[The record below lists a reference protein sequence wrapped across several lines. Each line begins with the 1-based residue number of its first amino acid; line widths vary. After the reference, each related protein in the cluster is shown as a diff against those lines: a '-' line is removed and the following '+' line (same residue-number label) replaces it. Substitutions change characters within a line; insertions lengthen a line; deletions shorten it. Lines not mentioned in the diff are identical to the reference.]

1 MPVRGPGPPIDD
13 GHCRIGAAVCSVG
26 WGMVEAAAKVAE
38 IEELEQLGRTLL
50 RGLDDRLAAHAEVHR
65 RGRRGPPWTC
75 SAQHEETFFAE
86 VRGGE
91 LCKASAGTAWSLL
104 MYWHDGDSTRVL
116 ARGKRRDV
124 DRYAEE
130 VLHYGPPGGPEYT
143 GGDLAWS
150 SWAEEPTLQAATI
163 GGQLRLAPMTDGP
176 HLLMVAR
183 NDHRVDV
190 LALGDRE
197 GLQATA
203 EEHLHEWRGDSLH
216 LWVGDERV
224 YLQALGFA
232 SIVGYVELQRGA
244 RLVLGHLEAD
254 CFGLFHEAGKA
265 VTCRGIYTLADLR
278 RGELGRMLVWSTSPD
293 CGVASASPSQVE
305 VTAPLASSPSEDTGS
320 SSSSSPPEG
329 AQPSSSSSSSWP
341 PPPSSPE
348 GAKPSSAP
356 PNRPRRTVTRRMVS
370 LSSEDVEMVQ
380 AHLRCKVEPSGE
392 GCTVKPDVFKG
403 LRGLVALGVGDLLL
417 YAGDYKKLFAE
428 RVEVFIHCDA
438 KTITRAFRSI
448 ARDTDLVVRVGRRWL
463 FRGGDLQL
471 EGSELLRAI
480 REATAGVQGDDA
492 RSSVETDWSTP
503 TPRVAHAAPTVVAT
517 REASKDSNLG
527 SDDGTSI
534 EHDPAPRRTTPPLH
548 ADEDRAR
555 PGAAVPQGAPL
566 ETGPVDEPEAASQ
579 VPDPTPTSPRSGIQ
593 WKYLTPI
600 PPGQAA
606 SQFQG
611 RTKERK
617 ARRRGPSDH

>member
-1 MPVRGPGPPIDD
+1 MPVRRPGPPVDD
-13 GHCRIGAAVCSVG
+13 EHCRIGATVCSVG
-26 WGMVEAAAKVAE
+26 WGMVEVAAKVAE

-75 SAQHEETFFAE
+75 SAQHEETFLAD
-86 VRGGE
+86 VRGGRI
-91 LCKASAGTAWSLL
+91 CKAIAGTAWSLL
-104 MYWHDGDSTRVL
+104 VYWHDGESMRVL

-130 VLHYGPPGGPEYT
+130 VLHYGAPGGPDYT

-150 SWAEEPTLQAATI
+150 SWDEEPTLQAATI
-163 GGQLRLAPMTDGP
+163 GGQLRLAPMNEGP

-190 LALGDRE
+190 LALGDRDR
-197 GLQATA
+197 LQSRA
-203 EEHLHEWRGDSLH
+203 EELLDERRGDSLH

-278 RGELGRMLVWSTSPD
+278 RGDLGRMLVWSTSPD

-305 VTAPLASSPSEDTGS
+305 VTAPLASAPSEDTRS
-320 SSSSSPPEG
+320 SSTSSSSSPP
-329 AQPSSSSSSSWP
+329 S
-341 PPPSSPE
+341 PSSPSSVPPE
-348 GAKPSSAP
+348 GVKPSSAP
-356 PNRPRRTVTRRMVS
+356 PKDLHTEARPRRPASRRMVS
-370 LSSEDVEMVQ
+370 LSSDDVEMVK
-380 AHLRCKVEPSGE
+380 AHLCCKVEPTGE

-417 YAGDYKKLFAE
+417 YAGDFKKLFAE
-428 RVEVFIHCDA
+428 RAKVVIHCDA

-471 EGSELLRAI
+471 EDSELLRAI
-480 REATAGVQGDDA
+480 REATSGVQGGDA
-492 RSSVETDWSTP
+492 PSSVETAPSTP
-503 TPRVAHAAPTVVAT
+503 TSRVAHAEPTVVAT
-517 REASKDSNLG
+517 RDATKDSNSATG
-527 SDDGTSI
+527 DGTLI
-534 EHDPAPRRTTPPLH
+534 EHDPAPRSTAPSFH
-548 ADEDRAR
+548 ADEDRPR
-555 PGAAVPQGAPL
+555 RGAAVSHVAPV

-579 VPDPTPTSPRSGIQ
+579 APDPTPTSPRSGIQ
-593 WKYLTPI
+593 WKYLKPI
-600 PPGQAA
+600 PAGEAA

-611 RTKERK
+611 RTKGKK
-617 ARRRGPSDH
+617 ARGRGPPDH

>member
-13 GHCRIGAAVCSVG
+13 GHCRIAATVCSVG
-26 WGMVEAAAKVAE
+26 WGMVEVAAKVAE

-65 RGRRGPPWTC
+65 RGRRGLPWTC
-75 SAQHEETFFAE
+75 SAQHEETFFAD
-86 VRGGE
+86 VRGGRI
-91 LCKASAGTAWSLL
+91 CKAIAGTAWSLL
-104 MYWHDGDSTRVL
+104 VYWHDGESMRVL

-130 VLHYGPPGGPEYT
+130 VLHYGAPGGPDYT

-150 SWAEEPTLQAATI
+150 SWADEPTLQAATI
-163 GGQLRLAPMTDGP
+163 GGQLRLAPMNEGP

-190 LALGDRE
+190 LALGDLDR
-197 GLQATA
+197 LQSTA
-203 EEHLHEWRGDSLH
+203 EELLDERRGDSLH

-278 RGELGRMLVWSTSPD
+278 RGDLGRMLVWSTSPE
-293 CGVASASPSQVE
+293 VE
-305 VTAPLASSPSEDTGS
+305 VTAPLASAPSEDTRPS
-320 SSSSSPPEG
+320 SASSSSSPPS
-329 AQPSSSSSSSWP
+329 PSS
-341 PPPSSPE
+341 PSSTPPE
-348 GAKPSSAP
+348 GAKPSLVP
-356 PNRPRRTVTRRMVS
+356 PKDLDTEARPRRPATRRTVS
-370 LSSEDVEMVQ
+370 LSAEDVEMVQ
-380 AHLRCKVEPSGE
+380 AHLCCKVEPTGE

-417 YAGDYKKLFAE
+417 YAGDFKMLFAE
-428 RVEVFIHCDA
+428 RAKVVIHCNA

-471 EGSELLRAI
+471 EDSELLRAI
-480 REATAGVQGDDA
+480 RERTRKFVQAGDATPPA
-492 RSSVETDWSTP
+492 RI
-503 TPRVAHAAPTVVAT
+503 
-517 REASKDSNLG
+517 G
-527 SDDGTSI
+527 SDDAAPAVAAAGDRVRAAAGAKSI
-534 EHDPAPRRTTPPLH
+534 EHDCALRDTESVH
-548 ADEDRAR
+548 ADGN
-555 PGAAVPQGAPL
+555 GALRGAEFHDAAPPNAAW
-566 ETGPVDEPEAASQ
+566 TDEPDIAPQSQ
-579 VPDPTPTSPRSGIQ
+579 GHDPTSLNSGIQ
-593 WKYLTPI
+593 WKYIKPI
-600 PPGQAA
+600 PAEQAA
-606 SQFQG
+606 SRFMG
-611 RTKERK
+611 RKTG
-617 ARRRGPSDH
+617 RRRDPP

>member
-1 MPVRGPGPPIDD
+1 
-13 GHCRIGAAVCSVG
+13 
-26 WGMVEAAAKVAE
+26 
-38 IEELEQLGRTLL
+38 
-50 RGLDDRLAAHAEVHR
+50 
-65 RGRRGPPWTC
+65 
-75 SAQHEETFFAE
+75 
-86 VRGGE
+86 
-91 LCKASAGTAWSLL
+91 
-104 MYWHDGDSTRVL
+104 MYWHDGDSMRVL

-150 SWAEEPTLQAATI
+150 SWADEPTLQAATI
-163 GGQLRLAPMTDGP
+163 GGQFRLAPMTDGP
-176 HLLMVAR
+176 YLLMVAR

-190 LALGDRE
+190 LALGDLDR
-197 GLQATA
+197 LQSTA
-203 EEHLHEWRGDSLH
+203 EELLDERRGDSLH

-244 RLVLGHLEAD
+244 RLVVGHLEAD

-278 RGELGRMLVWSTSPD
+278 RGDLGRMLVWSTSPD
-293 CGVASASPSQVE
+293 CGIASASPSEVE
-305 VTAPLASSPSEDTGS
+305 VTAPLASAPSEDTRS
-320 SSSSSPPEG
+320 SSSSSPPPSSPPSSPPPPSSPEG
-329 AQPSSSSSSSWP
+329 AKPSSSSSSSSP

-417 YAGDYKKLFAE
+417 YAGDYKELFAE
-428 RVEVFIHCDA
+428 RVKVFIHCDA

-471 EGSELLRAI
+471 EDSELLRAI
-480 REATAGVQGDDA
+480 REATAITRDGAQTSVAKDSAPAASRLGDAPSVTTVDSA
-492 RSSVETDWSTP
+492 LAGEGSTSHVGHGSAPRSTASHVHGADDRAPHEADPGEVDLRVAAPPEDGRFDSTP
-503 TPRVAHAAPTVVAT
+503 
-517 REASKDSNLG
+517 
-527 SDDGTSI
+527 
-534 EHDPAPRRTTPPLH
+534 
-548 ADEDRAR
+548 
-555 PGAAVPQGAPL
+555 
-566 ETGPVDEPEAASQ
+566 PEAEIEDESE
-579 VPDPTPTSPRSGIQ
+579 PDLQPQDPVSRRSRIQ
-593 WKYLTPI
+593 FRIYKPLPAD
-600 PPGQAA
+600 QAA
-606 SQFQG
+606 SRYDG
-611 RTKERK
+611 RKK
-617 ARRRGPSDH
+617 GRGRDPSKP